1 MPSNNTHYRSSWAVF
16 LERAQGIRWI
26 ISPSLR
32 YHTAIGNNS
41 WSPPGT
47 PKDERWSYFEPPAV
61 AVLSIFHSLCK
72 KKWEKNL
79 INSHGFFQSVWS
91 LSAKPPI
98 SGILTGLEQ
107 GKVMSGKPNGL
118 YFSLTRQLRSDLS
131 HLHLKLFI
139 NLKSRI
145 WQFISRH
152 CSCPAPT
159 SCLWTLTRRQHPRHY
174 PQCATKVWLSHGH
187 LWSIWTTAF
196 CSRHCQPQKS
206 KVQAPVTETL

>member
-1 MPSNNTHYRSSWAVF
+1 MWYCDRVATTAWTENLIMPSNNTHYRSSWAVF

-26 ISPSLR
+26 ISSSLR

-72 KKWEKNL
+72 KKWEKNP

-107 GKVMSGKPNGL
+107 GKVMSGKPVGCIFHWL
-118 YFSLTRQLRSDLS
+118 DSSGVIYLT
-131 HLHLKLFI
+131 FI
-139 NLKSRI
+139 WNYS
-145 WQFISRH
+145 
-152 CSCPAPT
+152 
-159 SCLWTLTRRQHPRHY
+159 
-174 PQCATKVWLSHGH
+174 
-187 LWSIWTTAF
+187 SIW
-196 CSRHCQPQKS
+196 
-206 KVQAPVTETL
+206 KVASDNL